1 MDGNHPK
8 NIDPRPKR
16 RRDKDNP
23 YEIFT
28 MGIETDCPRYYI
40 RFKDGSHNEHCF
52 EISKELFD
60 LLDSFELVDLSF
72 LNEWD
77 RHLEQSVQTEASIEV
92 RSICHQE
99 TVEETVFR
107 HIESEMLHKAIAT
120 LPEVQR
126 RRLLLYYFGNM
137 TYQEIAKLEG
147 CFALF
152 SAEHKV
158 QISIPIFCIT
168 LFNSH
173 RHFSRRTLQSS
184 GIFIIRKSFF

>member
-28 MGIETDCPRYYI
+28 VGIKAECPRYYI
-40 RFKDGSHNEHCF
+40 RFKDSSHIVHCF
-52 EISKELFD
+52 EISKELFN
-60 LLDSFELVDLSF
+60 LLDSFELDDLSF

-77 RHLEQSVQTEASIEV
+77 RYLEQSMQTEASMET

-137 TYQEIAKLEG
+137 TYQEIAELEG
-147 CFALF
+147 CKHPAVMKSVKAAIDNLKRFF
-152 SAEHKV
+152 SE
-158 QISIPIFCIT
+158 
-168 LFNSH
+168 
-173 RHFSRRTLQSS
+173 
-184 GIFIIRKSFF
+184 

>member
-1 MDGNHPK
+1 
-8 NIDPRPKR
+8 
-16 RRDKDNP
+16 
-23 YEIFT
+23 

-40 RFKDGSHNEHCF
+40 RFKDGCHIEHCF
-52 EISKELFD
+52 EISKELFE

-77 RHLEQSVQTEASIEV
+77 RHLEQSAQTEASIEAKT
-92 RSICHQE
+92 ICHQE

-126 RRLLLYYFGNM
+126 RRLILYYFGNM

-147 CFALF
+147 CKHPA
-152 SAEHKV
+152 V
-158 QISIPIFCIT
+158 M
-168 LFNSH
+168 
-173 RHFSRRTLQSS
+173 
-184 GIFIIRKSFF
+184 KSVKAAIENLKKYFLE

>member
-1 MDGNHPK
+1 MAGSHPNI

-28 MGIETDCPRYYI
+28 IGIETDCPRYYI
-40 RFKDGSHNEHCF
+40 RFKDCSHIEHCF
-52 EISKELFD
+52 EISKELFE
-60 LLDSFELVDLSF
+60 LLDSFELADLSF

-77 RHLEQSVQTEASIEV
+77 RHLEQSVQTEASIEA
-92 RSICHQE
+92 RSICRQE

-126 RRLLLYYFGNM
+126 RRLLLYFFGNM
-137 TYQEIAKLEG
+137 TYQEIAELEG
-147 CFALF
+147 CKHPAVMK
-152 SAEHKV
+152 SVKAAIE
-158 QISIPIFCIT
+158 T
-168 LFNSH
+168 LKKYF
-173 RHFSRRTLQSS
+173 LE
-184 GIFIIRKSFF
+184 